1 MARWVV
7 LAVAA
12 GLLSACVTL
21 TADPRA
27 LVLQPDGAIR
37 ALTLA
42 CPPPLAERNAS
53 VSPELDP
60 RSIRIATW
68 NIHKEG
74 DPGWERDLGT
84 LIAGNDIVLL
94 QETTLALAM
103 LDALH
108 DADLRWIMASSFIF
122 GGVDIGVLTA
132 SQVPPVASC
141 TQRAIEPLLRLPKSA
156 IISWFA
162 VDGRAQRLAVVNLHA
177 INFTLSLE
185 EYRAQFTALADVLAA
200 HDGPIIF
207 AGDFN
212 TWSDARK
219 EVVREVAQRL
229 MLSEV
234 KFAEDRRTLFFGN
247 QFDYILVRGLEV
259 VSSDA
264 IDVKSSDHNPVTAT
278 LAWPVH

>member
-12 GLLSACVTL
+12 GLLSACFTL
-21 TADPRA
+21 TENPRA

-37 ALTLA
+37 ALTLD

-53 VSPELDP
+53 TSPELDP
-60 RSIRIATW
+60 QSIRIATW

-74 DPGWERDLGT
+74 DAGWEKDLKS

-94 QETTLALAM
+94 QETTLEPAM
-103 LDALH
+103 LDTLQ
-108 DADLRWIMASSFIF
+108 DAHLRWIMASSFAY

-132 SQVPPVASC
+132 SHSPPVASC
-141 TQRAIEPLLRLPKSA
+141 TERALEPLLRLPKSA

-162 VDGRAQRLAVVNLHA
+162 AVGREKRLAVANIHA
-177 INFTLSLE
+177 INFALSLD
-185 EYRAQFTALADVLAA
+185 EYRAQFGALAIALAT
-200 HDGPIIF
+200 HDGPIIL

-212 TWSDARK
+212 TWSDARN

-229 MLSEV
+229 DLSEV
-234 KFAEDRRTLFFGN
+234 KLSEDKRTLFFGK

-259 VSSDA
+259 VTSSA
-264 IDVKSSDHNPVTAT
+264 IDVHSSDHNPVTAR
-278 LAWPVH
+278 LVWPAE